1 MVMREIR
8 NLETDP
14 NALRGRYQW
23 GCQTVRS
30 EDGRHYTYIG
40 KGNSYMGSCTSS
52 IMTTAPVGHVIV
64 LIARTPDTVFAT
76 ADIWRTDKLL
86 STQDGDIYIKAGR
99 VNETGKNHELPIS
112 QCTTGVTIL
121 GSALYTPE
129 DWEQVYDLYQKGA
142 LQYPW
147 FAGDTI
153 A

>member
-1 MVMREIR
+1 MREIR

-14 NALRGRYQW
+14 NALKGRYQW
-23 GCQTVRS
+23 GGQTVRS

-40 KGNSYMGSCTSS
+40 KGNSFMGSCTSN
-52 IMTTAPVGHVIV
+52 IATTAPVGHVIV
-64 LIARTPDTVFAT
+64 LIARTPDTAFAT
-76 ADIWRTDKLL
+76 SDIWRTDKLL

-99 VNETGKNHELPIS
+99 VNETGKNHELTIS
-112 QCTTGVTIL
+112 ACTTGVTIL

-129 DWEQVYDLYQKGA
+129 DWEHVFDLYQHGDM
-142 LQYPW
+142 QYPW